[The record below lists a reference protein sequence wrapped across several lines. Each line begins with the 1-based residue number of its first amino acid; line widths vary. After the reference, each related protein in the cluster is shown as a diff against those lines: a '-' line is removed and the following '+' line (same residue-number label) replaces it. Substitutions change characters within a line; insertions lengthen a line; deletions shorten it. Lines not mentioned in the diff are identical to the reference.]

1 MSDYSSSIGI
11 VGGGIAGL
19 IAGCSLQKQ
28 GIETVVFERSKSLNT
43 DGAGIT
49 ISPNGLRVLKTL
61 KINED
66 FRETSFT
73 PKKIYFHQL
82 NTKIS
87 QLSSPTDFI
96 TSSRQNLLKL
106 IYEKYLNLGGKV
118 LFDHEFELLNQ
129 NEKKI
134 IFKNNKEYQV
144 SHILACDG
152 INSPIRE
159 KLFPLNGEP
168 IYSGYH
174 AWRGIGKARQ
184 TEAKFH
190 FSKGKHIVSY
200 PINNKGEVSFTAVIK
215 NNFNTNE
222 SWRIKGSKEELL
234 EDFSE
239 FNDDV
244 FSMLNSSDEI
254 FKWGIYVRPSLSSI
268 YIKNITLLGDAAHPM
283 VPFLGQGGCMAIE
296 DGYTF
301 GKLAGLYKKNFSKV
315 QSEYEKIRLER
326 KNMIES
332 ASKIQGKIYHLENPI
347 MIFFRNLFLKYTP
360 VVKLRMKKIWTYKID
375 EEIKKLIN

>member
-1 MSDYSSSIGI
+1 M
-11 VGGGIAGL
+11 
-19 IAGCSLQKQ
+19 
-28 GIETVVFERSKSLNT
+28 
-43 DGAGIT
+43 
-49 ISPNGLRVLKTL
+49 
-61 KINED
+61 
-66 FRETSFT
+66 
-73 PKKIYFHQL
+73 
-82 NTKIS
+82 
-87 QLSSPTDFI
+87 
-96 TSSRQNLLKL
+96 
-106 IYEKYLNLGGKV
+106 
-118 LFDHEFELLNQ
+118 
-129 NEKKI
+129 
-134 IFKNNKEYQV
+134 
-144 SHILACDG
+144 
-152 INSPIRE
+152 
-159 KLFPLNGEP
+159 
-168 IYSGYH
+168 
-174 AWRGIGKARQ
+174 
-184 TEAKFH
+184 
-190 FSKGKHIVSY
+190 SY

-215 NNFNTNE
+215 NNFNTSE
-222 SWRIKGSKEELL
+222 SWRIKGSKKELL

-326 KNMIES
+326 KKMIES